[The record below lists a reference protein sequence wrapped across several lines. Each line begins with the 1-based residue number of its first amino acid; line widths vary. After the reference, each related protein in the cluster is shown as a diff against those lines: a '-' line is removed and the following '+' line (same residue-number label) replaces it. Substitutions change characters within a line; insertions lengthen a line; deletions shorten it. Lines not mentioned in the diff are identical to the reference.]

1 MPKVS
6 IILTSYNHAK
16 YLRESIESIL
26 NQTYSDFELIIG
38 DDAST
43 DESWDIIQSYT
54 DPRIYA
60 YRHETNR
67 MGGIINELV
76 LSGRASS
83 DYIAIHSSDDIW
95 EPQKLEKQVAFLDAH
110 AHIGAIFTNV
120 SIIGE
125 ESELLAD
132 GTHPYQMVFDQP
144 NRSRYEWLNY
154 FFCVGNA
161 LCHPSVL
168 IRRAC
173 YVDCGIYRYGLLQLG
188 DFDLW
193 VRLCLKYEIHVLPEK
208 LFRLRVRSNEMNA
221 SADRPDSRV
230 RRQFEILKI
239 LDNFKN
245 VLTFEELV
253 KIFPS
258 AEKYIRSDGFDAGF
272 VLGMISLEAKT
283 FYGNISHLFGLAL
296 LFEALND
303 PDRSNKVAKLYDFT
317 QKDFAGLSARYDV
330 FSVELLF
337 NLTLQ
342 IAEKKE
348 EISMLVKEQEQ
359 KISMLVKDQEQKIST
374 LVKEK
379 NNLNQLLL
387 EIQGSRAW
395 KLVTTYRKIQAGLIS
410 TIKYRVK

>member
-1 MPKVS
+1 
-6 IILTSYNHAK
+6 
-16 YLRESIESIL
+16 
-26 NQTYSDFELIIG
+26 
-38 DDAST
+38 
-43 DESWDIIQSYT
+43 
-54 DPRIYA
+54 
-60 YRHETNR
+60 

-76 LSGRASS
+76 LSGRVSS

-95 EPQKLEKQVAFLDAH
+95 EPQKLERQVAFLDARFD
-110 AHIGAIFTNV
+110 IGAVFTNV
-120 SIIGE
+120 LLIGE
-125 ESELLAD
+125 NSELLLDEVRAIQK
-132 GTHPYQMVFDQP
+132 TVFDQP

-154 FFCVGNA
+154 FFCIGNA

-272 VLGMISLEAKT
+272 VLGMISLETET
-283 FYGNISHLFGLAL
+283 FYGNITHLFGLIL

-303 PDRSNKVAKLYDFT
+303 PDRSNKIAKLYDFT
-317 QKDFAGLSARYDV
+317 QKDFAELSARYDV
-330 FSVELLF
+330 FSVKLLA
-337 NLTLQ
+337 NLTLR
-342 IAEKKE
+342 IAEKEE

-359 KISMLVKDQEQKIST
+359 KILT
-374 LVKEK
+374 LAEEK
-379 NNLNQLLL
+379 NNLTQLLL

>member
-6 IILTSYNHAK
+6 VILTSYNHAK
-16 YLRESIESIL
+16 YLRDCIESVL
-26 NQTYSDFELIIG
+26 NQTYSDFELLIG

-95 EPQKLEKQVAFLDAH
+95 EPQKLERQVAFLDARFD
-110 AHIGAIFTNV
+110 IGAVFTNV
-120 SIIGE
+120 LLIGE
-125 ESELLAD
+125 NSELLLDEVRAIQK
-132 GTHPYQMVFDQP
+132 TVFDQP

-154 FFCVGNA
+154 FFCIGNA

-272 VLGMISLEAKT
+272 VLGMISLETET
-283 FYGNISHLFGLAL
+283 FYGNITHLFGLIL

-303 PDRSNKVAKLYDFT
+303 PDRSNKIAKLYDFT
-317 QKDFAGLSARYDV
+317 QKDFAELSARYDV
-330 FSVELLF
+330 FSVKLLA
-337 NLTLQ
+337 NLTLR
-342 IAEKKE
+342 IAEKEE

-359 KISMLVKDQEQKIST
+359 KILT
-374 LVKEK
+374 LAEEK
-379 NNLNQLLL
+379 NNLTQLLL

>member
-6 IILTSYNHAK
+6 VILTSYNHAK
-16 YLRESIESIL
+16 YLRDCIESVL
-26 NQTYSDFELIIG
+26 NQTYSDFELLIG

-54 DPRIYA
+54 DPRIHA

-76 LSGRASS
+76 LSGRVSS

-95 EPQKLEKQVAFLDAH
+95 EPQKLERQVAFLDARFD
-110 AHIGAIFTNV
+110 IGAVFTNV
-120 SIIGE
+120 LLIGE
-125 ESELLAD
+125 NSELLLDEVRAIQK
-132 GTHPYQMVFDQP
+132 TVFDQP

-154 FFCVGNA
+154 FFCIGNA

-272 VLGMISLEAKT
+272 VLGMISLETET
-283 FYGNISHLFGLAL
+283 FYGNITHLFGLIL

-303 PDRSNKVAKLYDFT
+303 PDRSNKIAKLYDFT
-317 QKDFAGLSARYDV
+317 QKDFAELSARYDV
-330 FSVELLF
+330 FSVKLLA
-337 NLTLQ
+337 NLTLR
-342 IAEKKE
+342 IAEKEE

-359 KISMLVKDQEQKIST
+359 KILT
-374 LVKEK
+374 LAEEK
-379 NNLNQLLL
+379 NNLTQLLL